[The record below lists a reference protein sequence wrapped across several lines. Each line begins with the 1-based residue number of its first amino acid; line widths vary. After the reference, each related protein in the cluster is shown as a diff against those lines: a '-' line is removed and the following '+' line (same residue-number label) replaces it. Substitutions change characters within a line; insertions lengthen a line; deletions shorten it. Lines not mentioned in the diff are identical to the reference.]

1 MLIFTA
7 VLSAINLAL
16 GFIFKSIIVKFVF
29 YFALFFIATES
40 IDYLSNANILP
51 NGSSITSALSSLSPT
66 VWWALDLVAFDVVFP
81 MILGAYVTRMLI
93 TMIPVIGPKG

>member
-1 MLIFTA
+1 MIFFTA
-7 VLSAINLAL
+7 VLSAINIAL

-40 IDYLSNANILP
+40 IDYLTNANILP
-51 NGSSITSALSSLSPT
+51 NGNSLSSVLSSLSPT
-66 VWWALDLVAFDVVFP
+66 IWWGLDLVAFDVVFP
-81 MILGAYVTRMLI
+81 MILGAYVTRMIL